1 MFLAISDTVF
11 INSDYVSS
19 VRIEE
24 QFTEEGEKWFVRM
37 YGRFDVP
44 EEARERDGSIIVG
57 PFDTKQAAFR
67 FISDAGSDIV
77 CEIE

>member
-1 MFLAISDTVF
+1 MCL
-11 INSDYVSS
+11 
-19 VRIEE
+19 R
-24 QFTEEGEKWFVRM
+24 K
-37 YGRFDVP
+37 
-44 EEARERDGSIIVG
+44 RERDGSIIVG